1 MASCGGQEQQ
11 EQLERGQGMGFS
23 VRSRSSLASHLRSRS
38 RAIAQHTLRTLRGSR
53 RNWRAPLPLLALLAL
68 VLPATLAACGSGGG
82 SNSGSDTL
90 VFGAPV
96 SLTGS
101 LSHEGT
107 DTLNG
112 YHLWADQVNAAGG
125 IKVGDKTYKVSIKY
139 YDDGSSAQ
147 KSAQLTKQL
156 ITADKVNFLLGPY
169 GSAATLTDEVIA
181 QQYQIPMVEGNGAA
195 QAIFKKGNPYIFGV
209 LSPSPEYAG
218 AMIKAAL
225 AQPNPPKTVAII
237 NANDSF
243 STEVATA
250 AVALAKSSGMDVVY
264 SQSYPANATDLTG
277 ILTQIKTSANG
288 GVPDMIIGSGHE
300 GEALT
305 TMKQAKQLGINPKLW
320 SFTVGPALPD
330 FATTLGGDAN
340 YVIGSSQWTPQ
351 VKYQGTD
358 IFGTAQKFEQLYKA
372 KYNVEPSYQAAES
385 AACGVAFQAA
395 LEKAG
400 SIDPDKVRDA
410 LKSVDMTSFYGPI
423 KFSDTG
429 ENDTKPMVTIQIQ
442 QGQVVTVF
450 PKEVA
455 NADFKYPTPSFGQR

>member
-1 MASCGGQEQQ
+1 MGIMAHS
-11 EQLERGQGMGFS
+11 QGSPVSQRSSSRRTTAGIRAKLIATA
-23 VRSRSSLASHLRSRS
+23 RSRWRVRLPVLAMLV
-38 RAIAQHTLRTLRGSR
+38 
-53 RNWRAPLPLLALLAL
+53 L
-68 VLPATLAACGSGGG
+68 VLPAVLAACGG
-82 SNSGSDTL
+82 SSSTAGTKTGTL
-90 VFGAPV
+90 VFGAPI

-112 YHLWADQVNAAGG
+112 YHLWADQVNAHGG
-125 IKVGDKTYKVSIKY
+125 LTIGGTKYQVSIKY
-139 YDDGSSAQ
+139 YDDGSDAQ

-156 ITADKVNFLLGPY
+156 ITGDKVNFLLGPY

-195 QAIFKKGNPYIFGV
+195 KKIFEKNNPYIFGV

-225 AQPNPPKTVAII
+225 SLPTPPKTIAII

-243 STEVATA
+243 SSEVAA
-250 AVALAKSSGMDVVY
+250 AAKTLAASSGMTVVY

-277 ILTQIKTSANG
+277 VLTQIKTAAG
-288 GVPDMIIGSGHE
+288 GGAPDMILGSGHE

-320 SFTVGPALPD
+320 AFTVGPALPD
-330 FATTLGGDAN
+330 FITTLSGDAN

-351 VKYQGTD
+351 VKYQGQD
-358 IFGTAQKFEQLYKA
+358 VFGTAENFAQLYTA
-372 KYNVEPSYQAAES
+372 KYTTKPSYQAAES
-385 AACGVAFQAA
+385 TACGLAYQFA
-395 LEKAG
+395 LQNAN
-400 SIDPDKVRDA
+400 STDPQKVRDA
-410 LKSVDMTSFYGPI
+410 LSSLNITTFYGPI
-423 KFSDTG
+423 KFSATG

-442 QGQVVTVF
+442 SGQVVTVF
-450 PKEVA
+450 PSDVA
-455 NADFKYPTPSFGQR
+455 NATFQYPTPAFGQR

>member
-1 MASCGGQEQQ
+1 MGLMVRRRHAPFPVLAMLALIVPVLLAGCGG
-11 EQLERGQGMGFS
+11 
-23 VRSRSSLASHLRSRS
+23 
-38 RAIAQHTLRTLRGSR
+38 
-53 RNWRAPLPLLALLAL
+53 N
-68 VLPATLAACGSGGG
+68 GGG
-82 SNSGSDTL
+82 SGSDTL

-112 YHLWADQVNAAGG
+112 YNLWADQANAKGG
-125 IKVGDKTYKVSIKY
+125 IKVGDKTYKVKIKY

-156 ITADKVNFLLGPY
+156 ITSDKVNFMLGPY
-169 GSAATLTDEVIA
+169 GSAATLTDSVIA

-195 QAIFKKGNPYIFGV
+195 QAIFSKGNPYIFGV

-225 AQPNPPKTVAII
+225 SLPTPPKTIAII

-243 STEVATA
+243 STEVADA
-250 AVALAKSSGMDVVY
+250 AKSLAQSSGLNLVY

-277 ILTQIKTSANG
+277 VLTQIKTSANG
-288 GVPDMIIGSGHE
+288 GVPDMIVGSGHE

-305 TMKQAKQLGINPKLW
+305 TMKQAKQLGINPKIW
-320 SFTVGPALPD
+320 AFTVGPALPD
-330 FATTLGGDAN
+330 FATTLSGDAN

-351 VKYQGTD
+351 VKYQGQD
-358 IFGTAQKFEQLYKA
+358 IFGTAQNFQQLYQA
-372 KYNVEPSYQAAES
+372 KYNAAPSYQAAES
-385 AACGVAFQAA
+385 SACGLAFQFA

-400 SIDPDKVRDA
+400 SIDPTKVRDA
-410 LKSVDMTSFYGPI
+410 LKGLDVTTFYGPI
-423 KFSDTG
+423 KFSDSG

-442 QGQVVTVF
+442 SGQVVTVF
-450 PKEVA
+450 PKDVA
-455 NADFKYPTPSFGQR
+455 NADFKYPTPPFGQR

>member
-1 MASCGGQEQQ
+1 
-11 EQLERGQGMGFS
+11 MGFT
-23 VRSRSSLASHLRSRS
+23 VRR
-38 RAIAQHTLRTLRGSR
+38 
-53 RNWRAPLPLLALLAL
+53 WRAPLPVLALLAL
-68 VLPATLAACGSGGG
+68 IVPVLLAGCGGGSGG
-82 SNSGSDTL
+82 SGSDTL
-90 VFGAPV
+90 TFGAPV

-112 YHLWADQVNAAGG
+112 YKLWADQVNAKGG
-125 IKVGDKTYKVSIKY
+125 IKVGDKTYKVKIKE

-147 KSAQLTKQL
+147 KSAQFTKQL
-156 ITADKVNFLLGPY
+156 ITSDKVNFMLGPY

-195 QAIFKKGNPYIFGV
+195 QAIFSKGNPYIFGV

-225 AQPNPPKTVAII
+225 ALPNPPKTIAII

-243 STEVATA
+243 SSEVAA
-250 AVALAKSSGMDVVY
+250 AAKTLATSSGMNVVY
-264 SQSYPANATDLTG
+264 SQSYPANATDLSG
-277 ILTQIKTSANG
+277 VLTQIKTAASG

-305 TMKQAKQLGINPKLW
+305 TMKQAKQLGINPKVW
-320 SFTVGPALPD
+320 AFTVGPALPD
-330 FATTLGGDAN
+330 FATTLSGDAN

-358 IFGTAQKFEQLYKA
+358 IFGTAQNFEQLYKST
-372 KYNVEPSYQAAES
+372 YNAEPSYQAAES
-385 AACGVAFQAA
+385 AACGIAFQFA

-400 SIDPDKVRDA
+400 SIDATKVRDA
-410 LKSVDMTSFYGPI
+410 LKDLDVTTFYGPI
-423 KFSDTG
+423 KFSASG
-429 ENDTKPMVTIQIQ
+429 ENVSKPMVTIQIQ
-442 QGQVVTVF
+442 SGQLVTVF
-450 PKEVA
+450 PSDVA
-455 NADFKYPTPSFGQR
+455 NAAFKYPTPPFGQR

>member
-1 MASCGGQEQQ
+1 
-11 EQLERGQGMGFS
+11 MGFS
-23 VRSRSSLASHLRSRS
+23 SRSRSSLASRLRSRC
-38 RAIAQHTLRTLRGSR
+38 RTLAQQALHTVRGSR
-53 RNWRAPLPLLALLAL
+53 RSWRAPLPVLALLVF
-68 VLPATLAACGSGGG
+68 VLPAALAACGSSGGG
-82 SNSGSDTL
+82 GGGSDTL

-181 QQYQIPMVEGNGAA
+181 QQYQVPMVEGNGAA
-195 QAIFKKGNPYIFGV
+195 QAIFKKNNPYIFGV

-218 AMIKAAL
+218 TMIKAAL
-225 AQPNPPKTVAII
+225 ALPNPPKTIAII

-243 STEVATA
+243 STEVADA
-250 AVALAKSSGMDVVY
+250 AKTLAQSSGMNVVY

-277 ILTQIKTSANG
+277 VLTQIKTSANG
-288 GVPDMIIGSGHE
+288 GVPDMILGSGHE

-305 TMKQAKQLGINPKLW
+305 TMKQAKQLGINPKIW
-320 SFTVGPALPD
+320 AFTVGPALPD

-340 YVIGSSQWTPQ
+340 YVIGSSQWSPQ
-351 VKYQGTD
+351 VKFQGTD
-358 IFGTAQKFEQLYKA
+358 IFGTPQKFEELYKA
-372 KYNVEPSYQAAES
+372 KYNAEPSYQAAES

-400 SIDPDKVRDA
+400 SIDPVKVRDA
-410 LKSVDMTSFYGPI
+410 LKGLDMTTFYGPI

-429 ENDTKPMVTIQIQ
+429 ENDSKPMVTIQIQ
-442 QGQVVTVF
+442 KGQVVTVF
-450 PKEVA
+450 PKDVS
-455 NADFKYPTPSFGQR
+455 NADFQYPAPPFGQR

>member
-1 MASCGGQEQQ
+1 M
-11 EQLERGQGMGFS
+11 
-23 VRSRSSLASHLRSRS
+23 
-38 RAIAQHTLRTLRGSR
+38 
-53 RNWRAPLPLLALLAL
+53 LALLAL
-68 VLPATLAACGSGGG
+68 VLPATLAACGGSTGG
-82 SNSGSDTL
+82 SGGSDTL

-112 YHLWADQVNAAGG
+112 YNLWADQVNAQGG

-181 QQYQIPMVEGNGAA
+181 QQYQVPMVEGNGAA
-195 QAIFKKGNPYIFGV
+195 QAIFKKNNPYIFGV
-209 LSPSPEYAG
+209 LSPSTEYAG
-218 AMIKAAL
+218 TMIKAAL
-225 AQPNPPKTVAII
+225 SVPTPPKTIAII

-243 STEVATA
+243 STEVADA
-250 AVALAKSSGMDVVY
+250 AKTLATSSGMTVVY

-277 ILTQIKTSANG
+277 VLTQIKNG
-288 GVPDMIIGSGHE
+288 GVPDMILGSGHE

-305 TMKQAKQLGINPKLW
+305 TIKQAKQLGINPKLW
-320 SFTVGPALPD
+320 AFTVGPALPD
-330 FATTLGGDAN
+330 FVTTLGGDSN

-351 VKYQGTD
+351 VKYQGKD
-358 IFGTAQKFEQLYKA
+358 LFGTAQNYEQMYKA
-372 KYNVEPSYQAAES
+372 KYQVEPSYQAAES
-385 AACGVAFQAA
+385 TACGLAYQFA

-400 SIDPDKVRDA
+400 SIDPQKVRDA
-410 LKSVDMTSFYGPI
+410 LAGLDVTTFYGPI
-423 KFSDTG
+423 KFSANG
-429 ENDTKPMVTIQIQ
+429 ENDTKQMATTQIQ
-442 QGQVVTVF
+442 SGQLVTVF
-450 PKEVA
+450 PTDIA
-455 NADFKYPTPSFGQR
+455 NATFQYPTPAFGSR

>member
-1 MASCGGQEQQ
+1 
-11 EQLERGQGMGFS
+11 MGFII
-23 VRSRSSLASHLRSRS
+23 RFRSSLASLLS
-38 RAIAQHTLRTLRGSR
+38 SR
-53 RNWRAPLPLLALLAL
+53 RATVARNTTGLVRASRLGRRRWHAPVPVLALLAL
-68 VLPATLAACGSGGG
+68 VVPATLAACGGTTAGG
-82 SNSGSDTL
+82 GSDTL

-112 YHLWADQVNAAGG
+112 YNLWADQVNAKGG
-125 IKVGDKTYKVSIKY
+125 IKVGDKTYKVKIKY

-156 ITADKVNFLLGPY
+156 ITSDKVNFMLGPY

-181 QQYQIPMVEGNGAA
+181 QQYQMPMVEGNGAA
-195 QAIFKKGNPYIFGV
+195 QAIFAKNNPYIFGV

-225 AQPNPPKTVAII
+225 SLASPPKTIAII

-250 AVALAKSSGMDVVY
+250 AKSLAQSSGMDVVY
-264 SQSYPANATDLTG
+264 SQSYPANATDLSG
-277 ILTQIKTSANG
+277 VLTQIKTAANG
-288 GVPDMIIGSGHE
+288 GVPDMILGSGHE

-305 TMKQAKQLGINPKLW
+305 TMKQAKQLGINPKVW
-320 SFTVGPALPD
+320 AFTVGPALPD
-330 FATTLGGDAN
+330 FATTLSGDAN

-351 VKYQGTD
+351 EKYQGQD
-358 IFGTAQKFEQLYKA
+358 IFGTAPNFEQVYKA
-372 KYNVEPSYQAAES
+372 KYSVEPSYQAAES
-385 AACGVAFQAA
+385 AACGVAYQFA
-395 LEKAG
+395 LQNAG
-400 SIDPDKVRDA
+400 STDPQKVRDA
-410 LKSVDMTSFYGPI
+410 LKSLNVTTFYGPI
-423 KFSDTG
+423 KFSASG

-442 QGQVVTVF
+442 KGQVVTVF
-450 PKEVA
+450 PSDVA
-455 NADFKYPTPSFGQR
+455 NASFQYPAPPFGQR

>member
-1 MASCGGQEQQ
+1 MFRQAR
-11 EQLERGQGMGFS
+11 QLEGGRDMGII
-23 VRSRSSLASHLRSRS
+23 VRLRDSLASHL
-38 RAIAQHTLRTLRGSR
+38 GSR
-53 RNWRAPLPLLALLAL
+53 RAGRWRWSASAPIVAMTLLAF
-68 VLPATLAACGSGGG
+68 VVPATLAACGSTSAGG
-82 SNSGSDTL
+82 GSDTL

-112 YHLWADQVNAAGG
+112 YNLWADQVNAKGG
-125 IKVGDKTYKVSIKY
+125 IKVGDKTYKVKIKY

-156 ITADKVNFLLGPY
+156 ITSDKVNFMLGPY

-181 QQYQIPMVEGNGAA
+181 QQYQMPMVEGNGAA
-195 QAIFKKGNPYIFGV
+195 QAIFAKNNPYIFGV

-225 AQPNPPKTVAII
+225 SVANPPKTIAII

-250 AVALAKSSGMDVVY
+250 AKSLAQSSGMDVVY
-264 SQSYPANATDLTG
+264 TQSYPANATDLSG
-277 ILTQIKTSANG
+277 VLTQIKTAAHGS
-288 GVPDMIIGSGHE
+288 VPDMIVGSGHE

-320 SFTVGPALPD
+320 AFTVGPALPD
-330 FATTLGGDAN
+330 FATTLSGDAN

-351 VKYQGTD
+351 VKYQGQD
-358 IFGTAQKFEQLYKA
+358 IFGTAQKFEELYKA
-372 KYNVEPSYQAAES
+372 KYGTEPSYQAAES
-385 AACGVAFQAA
+385 AACGVAYQFA
-395 LEKAG
+395 LQKAG
-400 SIDPDKVRDA
+400 SIDPKKVRDA
-410 LKSVDMTSFYGPI
+410 LAGLDIT
-423 KFSDTG
+423 
-429 ENDTKPMVTIQIQ
+429 
-442 QGQVVTVF
+442 
-450 PKEVA
+450 
-455 NADFKYPTPSFGQR
+455 

>member
-1 MASCGGQEQQ
+1 M
-11 EQLERGQGMGFS
+11 
-23 VRSRSSLASHLRSRS
+23 
-38 RAIAQHTLRTLRGSR
+38 
-53 RNWRAPLPLLALLAL
+53 LALLAL
-68 VLPATLAACGSGGG
+68 VLPATLAACGGSTGG
-82 SNSGSDTL
+82 SGGSDTL

-112 YHLWADQVNAAGG
+112 YNLWADQVNAQGG

-181 QQYQIPMVEGNGAA
+181 QQYQVPMVEGNGAA
-195 QAIFKKGNPYIFGV
+195 QAIFKKNNPYIFGV

-225 AQPNPPKTVAII
+225 ALPNPPKTIAII

-243 STEVATA
+243 STEVADA
-250 AVALAKSSGMDVVY
+250 AKTLAQSSGMNVVY

-288 GVPDMIIGSGHE
+288 GVPDMIVGSGHE

-305 TMKQAKQLGINPKLW
+305 TIKQAKQLGINPKLW
-320 SFTVGPALPD
+320 AFTVGPALPD

-340 YVIGSSQWTPQ
+340 YIIGSSQWTPQ

-358 IFGTAQKFEQLYKA
+358 IFGTAQKFEQLYKG
-372 KYNVEPSYQAAES
+372 KYNAEPSSQAAES

-400 SIDPDKVRDA
+400 GIDPDKVRDA
-410 LKSVDMTSFYGPI
+410 LKGLDITTFYGPI

-429 ENDTKPMVTIQIQ
+429 ENDSKPMVTIQIQ
-442 QGQVVTVF
+442 KGNLVTVF

-455 NADFKYPTPSFGQR
+455 NADFQYPTPPFGQR

>member
-1 MASCGGQEQQ
+1 MA
-11 EQLERGQGMGFS
+11 
-23 VRSRSSLASHLRSRS
+23 
-38 RAIAQHTLRTLRGSR
+38 LRTDRASR
-53 RNWRAPLPLLALLAL
+53 IGRRWHAPLPVLAMLALI
-68 VLPATLAACGSGGG
+68 LPATLAACGISTSTGG
-82 SNSGSDTL
+82 GSDTL

-112 YHLWADQVNAAGG
+112 YNLWADQVNAKGG
-125 IKVGDKTYKVSIKY
+125 IKVGDKTYKVKIKY

-147 KSAQLTKQL
+147 KSAQFTKQL
-156 ITADKVNFLLGPY
+156 ITSDKVNFMLGPY

-195 QAIFKKGNPYIFGV
+195 QAIFSKGNPYIFGV

-225 AQPNPPKTVAII
+225 SLASPPKTIAII

-250 AVALAKSSGMDVVY
+250 AKSLAQSSNMKVVY
-264 SQSYPANATDLTG
+264 TQSYPANATDLTG
-277 ILTQIKTSANG
+277 VLTQIKTSANG
-288 GVPDMIIGSGHE
+288 GVPDMILGSGHE

-305 TMKQAKQLGINPKLW
+305 TMKQAKQLGINPKVW
-320 SFTVGPALPD
+320 AFTVGPALPD
-330 FATTLGGDAN
+330 FATTLSGDAN

-351 VKYQGTD
+351 VKYQGQD
-358 IFGTAQKFEQLYKA
+358 IFGTAQNFQQIYKS
-372 KYNVEPSYQAAES
+372 KYSVEPSYQAAES
-385 AACGVAFQAA
+385 AACGVAYQFA
-395 LEKAG
+395 LQSAG
-400 SIDPDKVRDA
+400 SIDAQKVRDA
-410 LKSVDMTSFYGPI
+410 LKSLNVTTFYGPI
-423 KFSDTG
+423 KFNASG

-442 QGQVVTVF
+442 KGQVVTVY
-450 PKEVA
+450 PSDVA
-455 NADFKYPTPSFGQR
+455 NAAFQYPAPPFGQR